1 MPELERT
8 DSGPAHDRLLRAI
21 ALFKFFKA
29 TLLVTVGLGAL
40 ELLRP
45 GVAES
50 AHATVAALSLRS
62 ERLVVQH
69 LLVWLDGEAPA
80 RLAALGAGSFVYAA
94 VFTVEGVG
102 LWRARRWA
110 EFITVATTLSF
121 IPLEVEHL
129 TRHPSWPGFSALALN
144 LAVAAYLLVRLKRRG
159 VSRDDPGRQFGSG
172 AVRSRDAAHRLPD
185 ADQSRGRRQPAVD
198 AQVQRRG
205 DARCPPS
212 APARGRRR
220 RPSRPSRSNRRRT

>member
-1 MPELERT
+1 MPERERT
-8 DSGPAHDRLLRAI
+8 DRGGAHDRVLRAI

-29 TLLVTVGLGAL
+29 ALLVAVGLGAL

-50 AHATVAALSLRS
+50 ARATVAALSLRS

-69 LLVWLDGEAPA
+69 LLVWLDGAAPA

-102 LWRARRWA
+102 LWRGRRWA

-121 IPLEVEHL
+121 IPLEAEHL
-129 TRHPSWPGFSALALN
+129 ARRPGWTGLSALALN
-144 LAVAAYLLVRLKRRG
+144 LAVAVYLLLRLRRRG
-159 VSRDDPGRQFGSG
+159 VSK
-172 AVRSRDAAHRLPD
+172 
-185 ADQSRGRRQPAVD
+185 
-198 AQVQRRG
+198 
-205 DARCPPS
+205 
-212 APARGRRR
+212 
-220 RPSRPSRSNRRRT
+220 